1 MSWTTPRTWANP
13 EVVGETEMN
22 QHVRDN
28 FNETAPAKATTAG
41 ELIVVTGANA
51 IGEGHNNV
59 HVMVEAM
66 IYG

>member
-1 MSWTTPRTWANP
+1 MSWTTPRTWVFD
-13 EVVGETEMN
+13 EVAGAAEFNT
-22 QHVRDN
+22 HVRDN

-41 ELIVVTGANA
+41 ELIVVTGPNA
-51 IGEGHNNV
+51 IAEGHNNR

>member
-28 FNETAPAKATTAG
+28 MNETAPAKATTAG
-41 ELIVVTGANA
+41 ELIVVTGPNA
-51 IGEGHNNV
+51 IAEGHNNR

>member
-1 MSWTTPRTWANP
+1 M
-13 EVVGETEMN
+13 GKTEMDA
-22 QHVRDN
+22 HVRDN

-51 IGEGHNNV
+51 IAEGHNNV

-66 IYG
+66 IFG

>member
-1 MSWTTPRTWANP
+1 MPWVTPRTWTNG
-13 EVVGETEMN
+13 EVVGKTEMD

-41 ELIVVTGANA
+41 ELIVVTGANQIA
-51 IGEGHNNV
+51 EGHNNK
-59 HVMVEAM
+59 HVMVEGM